1 MYRERRR
8 TELDILNLADVI
20 CCTCVGA
27 GDPRLLERSMK
38 RGKKRRRFEQVLID
52 EATQGIEPETMIPI
66 VTGAKQLVMVGDH
79 QQLPPVVCCKGAAKA
94 GLGQSLFERLVLRG
108 QNANRLTIQYR
119 MHPCLSVF
127 PSNSFYDG
135 ELQNGVGANERQ
147 LLKVK
152 LPFPRSDRPMFFY
165 CVDGIEEVGST
176 GTSYLNREE
185 AYATEKIVTGM
196 LRGGVRPEQ
205 IGIITP
211 YHAQR
216 GYVSSYM
223 ARNGALRTDLY
234 DDIEV
239 ASVDAF
245 QGREKDII
253 ILSCVRSNEKQ
264 GIGFLKDQRR
274 LNVALTRAKYGL
286 IILGNPKVLSTAS
299 LLWYNLIQHFRVQEL
314 LMEGPLIR
322 LRPSLMN
329 LPKPSAEKRN
339 WQNRDSRE

>member
-1 MYRERRR
+1 
-8 TELDILNLADVI
+8 
-20 CCTCVGA
+20 
-27 GDPRLLERSMK
+27 MK

-152 LPFPRSDRPMFFY
+152 VPFPRSDRPMFFY
-165 CVDGIEEVGST
+165 CVDGVEEVGST

-286 IILGNPKVLSTAS
+286 IILGNPKVLSMAS
-299 LLWYNLIQHFRVQEL
+299 LLWYNLIQHFA
-314 LMEGPLIR
+314 
-322 LRPSLMN
+322 S
-329 LPKPSAEKRN
+329 KSY
-339 WQNRDSRE
+339 

>member
-1 MYRERRR
+1 
-8 TELDILNLADVI
+8 
-20 CCTCVGA
+20 
-27 GDPRLLERSMK
+27 
-38 RGKKRRRFEQVLID
+38 
-52 EATQGIEPETMIPI
+52 
-66 VTGAKQLVMVGDH
+66 
-79 QQLPPVVCCKGAAKA
+79 
-94 GLGQSLFERLVLRG
+94 
-108 QNANRLTIQYR
+108 
-119 MHPCLSVF
+119 
-127 PSNSFYDG
+127 
-135 ELQNGVGANERQ
+135 
-147 LLKVK
+147 
-152 LPFPRSDRPMFFY
+152 
-165 CVDGIEEVGST
+165 
-176 GTSYLNREE
+176 
-185 AYATEKIVTGM
+185 M

-286 IILGNPKVLSTAS
+286 IILAVSHKYFKVKVKNPKKKYGLKNSIFFDLKS
-299 LLWYNLIQHFRVQEL
+299 FYSKKISDY
-314 LMEGPLIR
+314 R
-322 LRPSLMN
+322 L
-329 LPKPSAEKRN
+329 
-339 WQNRDSRE
+339 